1 MKKLITQFKSLL
13 NGILLITKSGS
24 ILILYY
30 NIMKKVILF
39 NLFLLLII
47 IVGQHKVLK
56 LSLPFYSILILLIA
70 CVNGFLDS
78 YIEDRK
84 KNHLLP
90 TFKTVIVFGLG
101 ILINNL
107 AIPLK
112 TIILNKFGDVGTI
125 LFEIVLFGSLLLI
138 TNLQQFKHIEMRLT
152 SFKDKEN
159 EDKFKD
165 LDIFLDEKYSKI
177 KKISIDY

>member
-1 MKKLITQFKSLL
+1 
-13 NGILLITKSGS
+13 
-24 ILILYY
+24 
-30 NIMKKVILF
+30 MKKVILL

-47 IVGQHKVLK
+47 IIGQHKALQ
-56 LSLPFYSILILLIA
+56 LSLPFYSILILLVA

-84 KNHLLP
+84 KNHIVP
-90 TFKTVIVFGLG
+90 TLKTVAVFGLG

-107 AIPLK
+107 AVPLK
-112 TIILNKFGDVGTI
+112 TIISNKLGDIGSI
-125 LFEIVLFGSLLLI
+125 LFEVILFGSLLII

-152 SFKDKEN
+152 SFKHLEN

-165 LDIFLDEKYSKI
+165 LDIFLNEKYSKI
-177 KKISIDY
+177 KKITIDY